1 MPIEN
6 IVERDNV
13 KSYLLGDL
21 LSAIFPHKNIRDVC
35 PEFNGAGS
43 ASSWKFIVYVDD
55 EDDMLLYHLQMIQK
69 ESDIN
74 FITHDVIISEE
85 EADLAIDFTFNTN
98 FETAGS

>member
-1 MPIEN
+1 MEIY
-6 IVERDNV
+6 R
-13 KSYLLGDL
+13 LC
-21 LSAIFPHKNIRDVC
+21 DVD
-35 PEFNGAGS
+35 
-43 ASSWKFIVYVDD
+43 VDD